1 MEVAV
6 LTGLPAV
13 DEVDVALTVVAQE
26 RTAVTNGVTKSV
38 IRTIDLPAQCVV
50 GAED

>member
-1 MEVAV
+1 MKVAV
-6 LTGLPAV
+6 LTRLPTV

-38 IRTIDLPAQCVV
+38 IRAIDLPAQCVV
-50 GAED
+50 VEEV